1 MYPVLGPVNS
11 PANPSIARRGRLL
24 RLRRPA
30 NNLAE
35 LQASGSPA
43 DRNGGSPMPQKDL
56 VLILARDLADKL
68 ASAAFVVDR
77 DGTLVY
83 FNERCG
89 EILGR
94 TFAEVGEMK
103 MDDWS
108 TRFSPTTFE
117 DEPIPPE
124 GLALV
129 RAINEHVPAHEKI
142 RIRSADGATR
152 GIAVTALPFFARRD
166 EFVGAMAVFWEHAE
180 DEGRGQAAP

>member
-1 MYPVLGPVNS
+1 
-11 PANPSIARRGRLL
+11 
-24 RLRRPA
+24 
-30 NNLAE
+30 
-35 LQASGSPA
+35 
-43 DRNGGSPMPQKDL
+43 MPQKDL

-117 DEPIPPE
+117 GKPIPPE
-124 GLALV
+124 ELTLV
-129 RAINEHVPAHEKI
+129 RAINEHAPAHEKI
-142 RIRSADGATR
+142 RVLRSDGASR
-152 GIAVTALPFFARRD
+152 PIAVTSLPLFSRSD
-166 EFVGAMAVFWEHAE
+166 EFVGAMAVFWEHSG
-180 DEGRGQAAP
+180 DEGGGQASP